1 METVRETRQ
10 GKGNPT
16 NEPHPNPIDPLLQR
30 EMTRRQFL
38 FSTGLVA
45 SQFLMPWPELPTAHK
60 SPTRNKETKS
70 PLPEDWYPI
79 RGAILSNLWVIK
91 YVQQSVEKRL
101 RRLERFSRWLKVAPK
116 MESTFERI
124 RDETRQ
130 LLINDLFGGDTY
142 ITPPPRLTESTPWT
156 LSLEKINFHLVNEFL
171 PNNYRIAQP
180 KEIRE
185 ILGEKGEELYNW
197 LIRRYIT
204 LYYHPEEI
212 MLDPTVEEM
221 EALINE
227 LSQVSGIPK
236 EVLYAL
242 CFIENL
248 CRGQYSGLHGT
259 HVATHE
265 DGPTAVFPPKYSQE
279 VTCSQN
285 SEPCMS
291 VPLRRGIPPQVA
303 RIMILPLRETPNEE
317 IPLILT
323 PVPLTIER
331 TDAASSMAFGLL
343 LFLARLRMIDGPSSH
358 PILRKLREDVKDYLL
373 KKDKAIASKGDE
385 LSLYTLGYLL
395 YHYSPIDFINRVT
408 QLQNQNTK
416 QNLIEAL
423 TQEMWEVGV
432 WVDKLAIWLTTAP
445 PWESSK
451 YKVEVAGETY
461 YDYPVR
467 KIQEWLAKLSPD
479 KVATLNNAAKV
490 VSTLS
495 WGNSEGMSD
504 FIEALKI
511 LQDREI
517 LLIISE
523 MQGDKVAKRFKHLIN
538 LITSNP
544 ENIKK
549 YWPLLLSTGS
559 ILWDGIFS
567 VIYDLLRFYPPD
579 KIFVLSSDPRNPDDH
594 HIVDPF
600 YYLRFREWLEDEKE
614 IEQLLN
620 TPEKLASLWDRLNM
634 FIEELQPLLA
644 NKELRE
650 RVVESV
656 QQKNSYTPEQWK
668 KVLEEMLNTVQA
680 TRTKD
685 GKNVLERLY
694 EIADF
699 QVKSSTGHLPKEKAE
714 KRLFNELIFILY
726 EIVTNV
732 KQDYIEPSKIIN
744 CFLCVS
750 SIVRLLV
757 HPEKL
762 PPSPWEEE
770 WRKM

>member
-1 METVRETRQ
+1 METGRKTPQ
-10 GKGNPT
+10 GKESPPNKSY
-16 NEPHPNPIDPLLQR
+16 PNPIDPLFQR
-30 EMTRRQFL
+30 NMSRRQFL
-38 FSTGLVA
+38 FLTGIGV
-45 SQFLMPWPELPTAHK
+45 SQSLLPWSRLPIARN
-60 SPTRNKETKS
+60 PAQNKETR
-70 PLPEDWYPI
+70 PPIPENWYPP
-79 RGAILSNLWVIK
+79 RGAIISNQWIIEF
-91 YVQQSVEKRL
+91 VQQRVEKRL
-101 RRLERFSRWLKVAPK
+101 RRLERFSRWIKVTPKRESILKKVK
-116 MESTFERI
+116 DEI
-124 RDETRQ
+124 RQ
-130 LLINDLFGGDTY
+130 VLINDLFGGDTY
-142 ITPPPRLTESTPWT
+142 ITPPPKPTESAPWT
-156 LSLEKINFHLVNEFL
+156 LSPEKINFHLVNEFL

-180 KEIRE
+180 KEIKE
-185 ILGEKGEELYNW
+185 MLGEEGERLYNW
-197 LIRRYIT
+197 LIGRYIT
-204 LYYHPEEI
+204 LYYHPEKI

-227 LSQVSGIPK
+227 LSQVSGIPT

-248 CRGQYSGLHGT
+248 CRGQYSGLHET
-259 HVATHE
+259 HVAAHE
-265 DGPTAVFPPKYSQE
+265 DGPAAVFPPKYSQE

-291 VPLRRGIPPQVA
+291 VPLKRGIPPQVA

-343 LFLARLRMIDGPSSH
+343 LFLARLKMIDGPSSH
-358 PILRKLREDVKDYLL
+358 PLLRKLREDIKGYLL
-373 KKDKAIASKGDE
+373 KKDEAIASKADE
-385 LSLYTLGYLL
+385 LSLHTLSYLL
-395 YHYSPIDFINRVT
+395 YHYSPIDFINRVA
-408 QLQNQNTK
+408 QLHNQNPK
-416 QNLIEAL
+416 QNLMEAL
-423 TQEMWEVGV
+423 AQDMWEVGV
-432 WVDKLAIWLTTAP
+432 WVDKLAVWLTTAP

-451 YKVEVAGETY
+451 YKVEVAGKTY
-461 YDYPVR
+461 YDYPVV
-467 KIQEWLAKLSPD
+467 KIQRWLAKLSPD

-490 VSTLS
+490 LSTLS

-544 ENIKK
+544 ENIRK
-549 YWPLLLSTGS
+549 YWPLLLSAGS
-559 ILWDGIFS
+559 ILWVGIFS
-567 VIYDLLRFYPPD
+567 VIYDLLRFYPPN
-579 KIFVLSSDPRNPDDH
+579 KIFVLSSDPRNPDDY

-600 YYLRFREWLEDEKE
+600 YYLRFREWLEDEEE

-620 TPEKLASLWDRLNM
+620 SPEKLANLWDRLNM

-644 NKELRE
+644 NEELIE
-650 RVVESV
+650 RIIESV
-656 QQKNSYTPEQWK
+656 QRKNSYTPEQWK
-668 KVLEEMLNTVQA
+668 KLLEEILNTVQA

-685 GKNVLERLY
+685 GKNILEKLS

-699 QVKSSTGHLPKEKAE
+699 QVEPAAESLSKEKAE
-714 KRLFNELIFILY
+714 KRLFNELIYILY
-726 EIVTNV
+726 EIITNV
-732 KQDYIEPSKIIN
+732 EEDYLEPSRIIN

-750 SIVRLLV
+750 NIVRLLI

-762 PPSPWEEE
+762 PPSPWEEK
-770 WRKM
+770 WRKI